1 MLGQFKIKDVER
13 IHLFH
18 WVFIR
23 RLSLADS
30 PLVYKK
36 MFSIMYTRFLYIIA
50 KWFDSVSLVSP
61 SNMADEWRN
70 TQWCDLSVP
79 LAAALPIFSPGH
91 FQSILLRLC
100 DSLLIQL
107 PKLKMN
113 HNLAKDILT
122 DTQDNSKLKR
132 EKKFYFFFPM
142 SAKWYTH
149 AHIYGFLKLPLKDFP
164 GGLVVKTVLL
174 FLGTRVWF
182 LVEELRSCML
192 CSRTKINK

>member
-1 MLGQFKIKDVER
+1 MFCVILKEIKRNNFKFWNGSIRQKEGKRKQISNSTVWIKAEKDQMLGQFKIKDVER

-132 EKKFYFFFPM
+132 EKKILFFFPWVP
-142 SAKWYTH
+142 SDTH
-149 AHIYGFLKLPLKDFP
+149 RHTYMDL
-164 GGLVVKTVLL
+164 
-174 FLGTRVWF
+174 
-182 LVEELRSCML
+182 
-192 CSRTKINK
+192 